1 MDDIKREELEKA
13 CKKIRRARA
22 RMAAV
27 RMVLVLDTADTTPA
41 QYAAEGCKPTQVCPD
56 CVAFLGSAVPER
68 PSCIVLEAASTGLD
82 RLPDDKPNGFA
93 TWTARCP
100 KKSFLPGAAGKASFR
115 CGPARVTVSCGRET
129 CVRIKTFRLG
139 ANIQKIQVAS
149 ERIFM
154 TPTSHNRFMGSDPN
168 KLAVLIDGDN
178 AYLEYIERVMAY
190 TSRHGQV
197 VARRIYGAHDKL
209 DSHLECIKCHG
220 FKPTYAEGQNAA
232 DTAMIM
238 DATEMFHSKVAD
250 GYCIVTSDNDFAE
263 LASFGSSKKTAYYL
277 HRDGIGKEYLYK
289 IGSDKRGGCMPRKMV
304 ERMHRYLNDV
314 EMDITD
320 DAVLEEAKKVMLV
333 ALGSQAIAERVTG
346 TRVMSRK
353 EMLCDFA
360 RLDRDEGIEIHDRGL
375 EQDHFPRL
383 THRGFGV
390 YPAEEGML
398 LHDMEE
404 ELYWGRLKKGEPIPP
419 EVWKLLEDA
428 CLEFL
433 EKNLFWLGRT
443 RKRLGWVTPR
453 TTCNDAR

>member
-1 MDDIKREELEKA
+1 MDDTKREELEKA
-13 CKKIRRARA
+13 CKKEKDHKVRT
-22 RMAAV
+22 RMVAV
-27 RMVLVLDTADTTPA
+27 RMVRVINTVNTIAA
-41 QYAAEGCKPTQVCPD
+41 WRAAEGCKPTQVCPD
-56 CVAFLGSAVPER
+56 CVAFLGFAVPER

-82 RLPDDKPNGFA
+82 RLSDDKPNGFA
-93 TWTARCP
+93 TWTAWCP

-263 LASFGSSKKTAYYL
+263 LARRLRKEGTFVA
-277 HRDGIGKEYLYK
+277 GIGAKDKEISPFKDACNDFTHFEDLPSPDDPDPTIREFVHGWKEAVKEAIRACTKEDGWAFLSDIGNRLKDDGYDLNPVAHCHGGSMSL
-289 IGSDKRGGCMPRKMV
+289 IGSCPEFEIRTK
-304 ERMHRYLNDV
+304 LNQV
-314 EMDITD
+314 
-320 DAVLEEAKKVMLV
+320 
-333 ALGSQAIAERVTG
+333 
-346 TRVMSRK
+346 
-353 EMLCDFA
+353 
-360 RLDRDEGIEIHDRGL
+360 RLI
-375 EQDHFPRL
+375 
-383 THRGFGV
+383 
-390 YPAEEGML
+390 
-398 LHDMEE
+398 
-404 ELYWGRLKKGEPIPP
+404 
-419 EVWKLLEDA
+419 
-428 CLEFL
+428 
-433 EKNLFWLGRT
+433 
-443 RKRLGWVTPR
+443 
-453 TTCNDAR
+453 